1 MKLTKQVI
9 DRLVREVLAEKTQE
23 LHKNEHERKRYL
35 KKQREEAED
44 RREKKKELRP
54 DLELMKLSK
63 GILQEEVEL
72 LAEPDEEGW
81 VKVKASALSRVLKEN
96 TSACNT
102 QGYYKIDQILDFI
115 SRMNNAQKG
124 KA

>member
-1 MKLTKQVI
+1 MKLTKEII
-9 DRLVREVLAEKTQE
+9 DRLVREVMAEKQVP
-23 LHKNEHERKRYL
+23 HKNKHEREQYL
-35 KKQREEAED
+35 KKQREDAEE

-72 LAEPDEEGW
+72 LAEPDEDGF
-81 VKVKASALSRVLKEN
+81 VKVKASTLSRVLKEN